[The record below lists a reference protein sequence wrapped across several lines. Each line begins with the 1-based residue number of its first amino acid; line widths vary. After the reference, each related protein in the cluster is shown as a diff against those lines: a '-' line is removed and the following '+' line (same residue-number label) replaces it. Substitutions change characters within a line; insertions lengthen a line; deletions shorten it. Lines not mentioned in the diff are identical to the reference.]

1 MSPNLS
7 LVSDSV
13 PSPHSL
19 TLEPTIKD
27 FTMPHSSEV
36 AYCGLYCG
44 DCIIR
49 NGKIGELSGK
59 LIESIETS
67 DFQKLAVGLPKIMVE
82 FGPLKDY
89 LILKRLLAAMTKLDC
104 VKLCKEG
111 GGSTACRIKKC
122 CTEKSL
128 EGCWDCDDFSDC
140 KTLAWL
146 NPVHSGANVQ
156 NIVRIR
162 KFGIEL
168 FLKGP
173 KCW

>member
-1 MSPNLS
+1 MLARPLNSS
-7 LVSDSV
+7 LE
-13 PSPHSL
+13 L
-19 TLEPTIKD
+19 TKED
-27 FTMPHSSEV
+27 FAMPQSSEV
-36 AYCGLYCG
+36 AYCGLYYG

-49 NGKIGELSGK
+49 NGKIGALSGK

-67 DFQKLAVGLPKIMVE
+67 DFLKLTVGLPKIMPE
-82 FGPLKDY
+82 FEPLKDY
-89 LILKRLLAAMTKLDC
+89 QILKRSLSTMKKLDC

-111 GGSTACRIKKC
+111 GGSTACRIKEC

-128 EGCWDCDDFSDC
+128 EGCWDCEDFADC

-146 NPVHSGANVQ
+146 NPVHSGSNVQ

-162 KFGIEL
+162 KIGMEL